1 MNYLPKPFDT
11 FRLEKSPGEY
21 KDFQIADDDPY
32 PLKGVTFPTNYGDIS
47 GYTGED
53 GHPLDLF
60 VGTGDLCGFILMH
73 RPDIAAEA
81 TEHKFYLNLT
91 EAEKAAV
98 LKAFEPV
105 LRGHTQFKSLDEILE
120 AIEPFRDKS

>member
-1 MNYLPKPFDT
+1 MNLPKPFDT

-21 KDFQIADDDPY
+21 KDFKIAEGDPY
-32 PLKGVTFPTNYGDIS
+32 PLKGVTFSTQYGDIA

-73 RPDIAAEA
+73 RPDIPAD
-81 TEHKFYLNLT
+81 TEHKFYINFT
-91 EAEKAAV
+91 GEEESAV
-98 LKAFEPV
+98 LKEFEPV
-105 LRGHTQFKSLDEILE
+105 LRGHKRFESLEELRE
-120 AIEPFRDKS
+120 AIAPFKDKD